1 MLDTIDIVTTRADGT
16 PRTTLLHDAV
26 TPGAM
31 RQVANADG
39 LYGWPSP
46 RSATRQRTERH
57 GSYDRSRW
65 LGEKIVSLDGEM
77 WDASIGAAFASF
89 DTVLAAFYETLKTPG
104 LLRWRRA
111 GGGLALQAA
120 VKLAGDIA
128 PPLAEGAALLKWQ
141 AQLRQADP
149 RAYSQAATTI
159 VGGDL
164 SAAGGGGVF
173 PIRFPIA
180 FGPSGGG
187 VAIVTN
193 GGIADTPP
201 IIRLY
206 GPLTS
211 PRALLVTTGEQVVL
225 TGDIAAGD
233 YLELDHQTA
242 TVRLNGNTLR
252 MGLLDAANSTFFE
265 VPPGVHTIRVLAS
278 NYGVGAH
285 GEITTRD
292 AYGG

>member
-1 MLDTIDIVTTRADGT
+1 MLDTIDLVTIRADGST
-16 PRTTLLHDAV
+16 RTTILHDAV

-46 RSATRQRTERH
+46 RSATRPRTERH

-65 LGEKIVSLDGEM
+65 LPEKIVSLDGEV

-89 DTVLAAFYETLKTPG
+89 DTILTALYETLKAPG
-104 LLRWRRA
+104 TLRWRRA
-111 GGGLALQAA
+111 GAGLALQAA
-120 VKLAGDIA
+120 VKLAGDIT

-149 RAYSQAATTI
+149 RAYAQTLQTI
-159 VGGDL
+159 VGADL
-164 SAAGGGGVF
+164 AAAGGGLLF
-173 PIRFPIA
+173 PFRFPIA
-180 FGPSGGG
+180 FTPSGGG
-187 VAIVTN
+187 SAVVTN

-211 PRALLVTTGEQVVL
+211 PRVLLVTTGEQVLL

-233 YLELDHQTA
+233 FVELDHQAA

-252 MGLLDAANSTFFE
+252 MGLLDSANSTFFD
-265 VPPGVHTIRVLAS
+265 VPPGAHTIRVLAS
-278 NYGVGAH
+278 VYAPGGH
-285 GEITTRD
+285 GEILLRD